1 MTTQELHFAI
11 SQFLYQKAAL
21 CDAFDWDAYLALYDE
36 DSEYHIPQWMND
48 HEYVTDPNQGLS
60 YIYYADRSGLEDRV
74 FRIRTGKAASATP
87 LPRTMHSINNIQVKA
102 LENGEFEVK
111 ANWNTLYNRQGLEG
125 YFYGLVTYTLR
136 QTESGEFKIRR
147 QHTLLLNDK
156 IDSVLDFYHV

>member
-1 MTTQELHFAI
+1 MSLELQFAV
-11 SQFLYQKAAL
+11 SQFLYRKAAL
-21 CDAFDWDAYLALYDE
+21 SDAFDWDAYLDLYDE
-36 DSEYHIPQWMND
+36 DSLYHIPQWINE
-48 HEYVTDPNQGLS
+48 HEYVKDPDQGLS

-87 LPRTMHSINNIQVKA
+87 LPRTVHSINNIQVKE
-102 LENGEFEVK
+102 LEDGLLEVR
-111 ANWNTLYNRQGLEG
+111 ANWNTFYNRQGLEG

-136 QTESGEFKIRR
+136 RTADQDFRIRR